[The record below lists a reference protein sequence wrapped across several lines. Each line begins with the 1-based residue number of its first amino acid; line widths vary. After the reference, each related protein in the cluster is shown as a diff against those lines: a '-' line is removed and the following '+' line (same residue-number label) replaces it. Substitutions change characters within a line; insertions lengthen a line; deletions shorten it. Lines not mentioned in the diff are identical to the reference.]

1 MFLLRLSKKLW
12 IMSKGTESGPHPL
25 FMDVSMCRTPK
36 RDFKEQ
42 IHIQEWHEKRYFLS
56 ASEQQQ

>member
-1 MFLLRLSKKLW
+1 
-12 IMSKGTESGPHPL
+12 MSKGTESGPHPL
-25 FMDVSMCRTPK
+25 FMDVSMCRTPR